1 MTGTIISLHGDQ
13 HDQVNALLP
22 WYVTDRLDE
31 DDRARVE
38 AHLAGCQ
45 TCQADLVAERRLKS
59 LIHETAAGRTDA
71 DAGFARLMAE
81 IDAEPRGAGTTA
93 RRSVV
98 RQWQTSPGWMR
109 WAVAAQ
115 LLLLVGGG
123 VALGVAVT
131 PRAGPQYHA
140 LSAPAQPRP
149 GNVVVVFRPDAKESE
164 IRSALRTGHAR
175 LVDGPTAA
183 DAYVL
188 SVPVNERGAALQ
200 ALRADTVVVVAE
212 PLDGEAR

>member
-45 TCQADLVAERRLKS
+45 TCQADLAAERRLKA
-59 LIHETAAGRTDA
+59 LIHETAETGDA
-71 DAGFARLMAE
+71 DVGLARLMAD
-81 IDAEPRGAGTTA
+81 IDAEPGSA
-93 RRSVV
+93 RPTFGQQWRS
-98 RQWQTSPGWMR
+98 SPGWMR

-115 LLLLVGGG
+115 LLLLIGGG
-123 VALGVAVT
+123 VGFGFAVQ
-131 PRAGPQYHA
+131 PRAEPQYHA
-140 LSAPAQPRP
+140 LSAAAEPRP
-149 GNVVVVFRPDAKESE
+149 GNIVVVFRPDAKESE

-188 SVPVNERGAALQ
+188 NVPSAGRDAALS
-200 ALRADTVVVVAE
+200 ALRAHKAVVVAE
-212 PLDGEAR
+212 PLDGDPR